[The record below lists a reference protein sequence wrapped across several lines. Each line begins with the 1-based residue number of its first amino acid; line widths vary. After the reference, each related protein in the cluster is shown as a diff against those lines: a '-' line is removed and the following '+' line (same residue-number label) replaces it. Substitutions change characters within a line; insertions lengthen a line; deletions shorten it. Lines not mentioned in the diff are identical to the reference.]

1 MDEGG
6 YAYWASSAHVA
17 ATGQRTP
24 TFVGSYAQ
32 GRLPRLMV
40 LVTTGEALAST
51 WGMTYIAMTDN
62 PRWTNW
68 ENGILDQDC
77 ASIATH
83 APSYKARSLGADHQ
97 EQALCLVA
105 LPHARLVNGKVRNGC
120 GSCYACRLSGGVKTN
135 PIVVIDSAFRSEFVG
150 NLLRLTYIG
159 AFFGSDPCQ
168 ERAAMRA
175 ASTPAG
181 TLA

>member
-1 MDEGG
+1 VDEGG

-51 WGMTYIAMTDN
+51 WGMT
-62 PRWTNW
+62 
-68 ENGILDQDC
+68 
-77 ASIATH
+77 
-83 APSYKARSLGADHQ
+83 GADHQ

-150 NLLRLTYIG
+150 NLLRLTCIS
-159 AFFGSDPCQ
+159 AFFGSDSCQ

>member
-1 MDEGG
+1 MHQ
-6 YAYWASSAHVA
+6 SQHMRL
-17 ATGQRTP
+17 ATRRG
-24 TFVGSYAQ
+24 V
-32 GRLPRLMV
+32 
-40 LVTTGEALAST
+40 
-51 WGMTYIAMTDN
+51 WGLIT
-62 PRWTNW
+62 
-68 ENGILDQDC
+68 
-77 ASIATH
+77 
-83 APSYKARSLGADHQ
+83 K

-135 PIVVIDSAFRSEFVG
+135 PIVLIDSAFRSEFVG
-150 NLLRLTYIG
+150 NLLRLACIS
-159 AFFGSDPCQ
+159 AFFGSDSCQ